1 MAPILLIH
9 PVMIWRI
16 TFLIL
21 SFLVGGDIE
30 AREPSVNEVQEE
42 TIRHLGFNQR
52 AIERWEKQ
60 SRWSAA
66 LPRLQV
72 GFQRDLKDVV
82 SLTTKDSVSVTGG
95 NVTVGPTQ
103 NDFDKNFNQG
113 TSFDVRT
120 VWYLNEL
127 IFNRDTLAASSERRD
142 WMREKK
148 RSLQEVTEAYLTR
161 QRLIKELKKREDP
174 RTIRDQKKLL
184 LDRATATLDAHTDGW
199 FSQEIR
205 R

>member
-1 MAPILLIH
+1 M
-9 PVMIWRI
+9 

-21 SFLVGGDIE
+21 SFLVGGVAEGVAE
-30 AREPSVNEVQEE
+30 AREPSIHEVQEE
-42 TIRHLGFNQR
+42 TIRHLGFDQN
-52 AIERWEKQ
+52 ETEKWEKQ

-95 NVTVGPTQ
+95 DVTVGPTQ
-103 NDFDKNFNQG
+103 SNFDKNFNQG

-127 IFNRDTLAASSERRD
+127 VFNRDTLAASSERRD
-142 WMREKK
+142 WMREKN
-148 RSLQEVTEAYLTR
+148 RNLQEVTQAYFTR
-161 QRLIKELKKREDP
+161 QRLVKELKKRQDP
-174 RTIRDQKKLL
+174 RAIREQKKLM
-184 LDRATATLDAHTDGW
+184 LDQVTATIDAHTGGW
-199 FSQEIR
+199 FSQEMIQ
-205 R
+205 